1 MEYKKILGVDFGDA
15 RTGLAMSTMSIASGA
30 GCIKCN
36 NFKKTAEQVSDF
48 AKKNGVSLIVLG
60 HPVNMD
66 GSLGFRSQKVRDFA
80 AELENLSGIKVE
92 LVDER
97 LSTANAHTILN
108 LTNTRGKKR
117 KDVIDEMSA
126 CLILQSYLDKEEKEN

>member
-1 MEYKKILGVDFGDA
+1 M
-15 RTGLAMSTMSIASGA
+15 
-30 GCIKCN
+30 
-36 NFKKTAEQVSDF
+36 SDF

-66 GSLGFRSQKVRDFA
+66 GSLGFRSRKVRDFA

-92 LVDER
+92 LGDER